1 MTEVTQT
8 GWTRVLT
15 RTGRYEYQFQGRVPA
30 VRNGQYEDA
39 GDYQFLLMD
48 EEGWLYRI
56 PVRLAAAAEAEAR
69 MTDDSGPT
77 PPASEQDSAARQ
89 PGARAAPVVTATQ
102 IAEAQLRKGLENYR
116 PRQNAPYAELD
127 GYFAVDA
134 ARARRI
140 AAGDL

>member
-1 MTEVTQT
+1 MTEGTQT

-39 GDYQFLLMD
+39 SDYQFLVMD

-56 PVRLAAAAEAEAR
+56 PVRLAAAAEAEVQ
-69 MTDDSGPT
+69 MTDDSGSA
-77 PPASEQDSAARQ
+77 PPATGQASARRK
-89 PGARAAPVVTATQ
+89 PGATPARVVTATE

-116 PRQNAPYAELD
+116 PRQNAPYPELD
-127 GYFAVDA
+127 GYFAVDT
-134 ARARRI
+134 ARARQI
-140 AAGDL
+140 AAEGP

>member
-1 MTEVTQT
+1 M
-8 GWTRVLT
+8 
-15 RTGRYEYQFQGRVPA
+15 
-30 VRNGQYEDA
+30 
-39 GDYQFLLMD
+39 
-48 EEGWLYRI
+48 
-56 PVRLAAAAEAEAR
+56 PVRLAAEAEAR
-69 MTDDSGPT
+69 MTDDSGPA

-134 ARARRI
+134 ARARQI
-140 AAGDL
+140 AAGDVELRADFWLSRHSVTCHAPALLEVL